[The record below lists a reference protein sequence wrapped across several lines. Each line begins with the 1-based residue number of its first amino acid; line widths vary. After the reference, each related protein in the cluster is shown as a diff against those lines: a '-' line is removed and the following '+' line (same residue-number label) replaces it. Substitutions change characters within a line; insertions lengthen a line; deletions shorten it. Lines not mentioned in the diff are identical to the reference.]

1 MHFRHSKYVYS
12 SLQTRD
18 YSVDEKSDALFRE
31 FSRCD
36 PVYDSPPERQHRL
49 SRRLH
54 QHRSSDF
61 ELHYLKRNRR
71 ISPPLSVDGDMLGAS
86 AAAAASAPLP
96 LEPAAHDVGCKD
108 IPIIRVADDD
118 SSDCV
123 Y

>member
-1 MHFRHSKYVYS
+1 VYS

-71 ISPPLSVDGDMLGAS
+71 ISPPLSMDGDMLGA
-86 AAAAASAPLP
+86 AAVSAPMPSPMEP
-96 LEPAAHDVGCKD
+96 LAHDATCKD